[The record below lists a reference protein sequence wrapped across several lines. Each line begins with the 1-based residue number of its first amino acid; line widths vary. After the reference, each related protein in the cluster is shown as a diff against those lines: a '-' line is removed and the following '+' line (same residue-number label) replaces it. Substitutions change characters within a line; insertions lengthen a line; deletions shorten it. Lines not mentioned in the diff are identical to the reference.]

1 MEKRK
6 YIVLL
11 AAMLLVIG
19 APSLLFA
26 GGGIPTATDESF
38 RVGEQNCQLNVGFS
52 QLNDYIRYF
61 SATPAFSTEKGDI
74 CSCGEGCSSCY
85 GGGGFASLALAKP
98 AEHASG
104 TPDWCNTGAV
114 QVGFIDDTYVCEK
127 KDCKPNKKGTYDCT
141 AAAAAYTDHPY
152 GKCEL
157 RNSVHRRTAERLG
170 NNTQICV
177 TDRTGTR
184 ICLGTP

>member
-6 YIVLL
+6 HIVLL

-26 GGGIPTATDESF
+26 GGGQPLATDESF
-38 RVGEQNCQLNVGFS
+38 RVGEQDCQLNVGFS
-52 QLNDYIRYF
+52 QLNDYIRYY
-61 SATPAFSTEKGDI
+61 SATPAGSTEKGDI
-74 CSCGEGCSSCY
+74 CYCGEGCGGCGGDYAALSTSSARHPS
-85 GGGGFASLALAKP
+85 GG
-98 AEHASG
+98 
-104 TPDWCNTGAV
+104 PDWCNSNNV
-114 QVGFIDDTYVCEK
+114 QVGYIDDTYVCEK
-127 KDCKPNKKGTYDCT
+127 KNCKPNKKGTYDCT
-141 AAAAAYTDHPY
+141 EAYDN

-157 RNSVHRRTAERLG
+157 RNSLHRRTAERLG

-177 TDRTGTR
+177 NDRSGTR